1 MSVKCFL
8 IFSCAFL
15 LSLIFINAFKK
26 FSIRN
31 QLFISKGVS
40 LVGGMGMGLSFTLVS
55 LTGLMLSRSL
65 SRETGGIIVCSLL
78 MLVFGIMDDRHEL
91 SIRAKFLLQLIAT
104 GLLILLGARTKI
116 VYIGIPLNILITFI
130 WVIGITN
137 AFNHLDVMDG
147 AAGGCAFLI
156 SGTFFIIGVFRQD
169 IGSAVLSLSLAGA
182 AFSFFLCNFPPA
194 KVYMGNSGSHFLGF
208 ALASIALIISYAPME
223 RKIALMTPLL
233 ILGLPIFDT
242 TFLILARSIK
252 KNLPFKKSNDHLV
265 LKFLSLVG
273 SKRKAL
279 EYLFVLCLFFCLC
292 GLLVSQVSNFL
303 GGLVVACIVLISL
316 RVALKMLKVST
327 DV

>member
-1 MSVKCFL
+1 MLVSCFL

-15 LSLIFINAFKK
+15 LSLIFINVLKK
-26 FSIRN
+26 ISIRN
-31 QLFISKGVS
+31 QLFISKGIS
-40 LVGGMGMGLSFTLVS
+40 LVGGMGMGLSFMLVA
-55 LTGLMLSRSL
+55 LAALMLSRSL
-65 SRETGGIIVCSLL
+65 SRETAGIIVCSLS
-78 MLVFGIMDDRHEL
+78 MLVFGIMDDRREL

-104 GLLILLGARTKI
+104 CLLILSGVRTKI
-116 VYIGIPLNILITFI
+116 VYIGIPLNILITLI

-156 SGTFFIIGVFRQD
+156 SGTLFIIGVLGQD
-169 IGSAVLSLSLAGA
+169 MGSAVLSLSLAGA
-182 AFSFFLCNFPPA
+182 AFGFLLCNFPPA

-208 ALASIALIISYAPME
+208 VLASIALIISYAPME
-223 RKIALMTPLL
+223 RKIALLSPLL

-265 LKFLSLVG
+265 LKFLFLVR

-279 EYLFVLCLFFCLC
+279 GYLLVLCLLFCLC
-292 GLLVSQVSNFL
+292 GLLVSQVSNFF
-303 GGLVVACIVLISL
+303 GGLVVIGIVLISL
-316 RVALKMLKVST
+316 KIALKMLKVSA

>member
-1 MSVKCFL
+1 MPVRCFL

-15 LSLIFINAFKK
+15 LSLFFINVFKK

-40 LVGGMGMGLSFTLVS
+40 LVGGMGMGLSFTLVA
-55 LTGLMLSRSL
+55 LAGLMLSRSL
-65 SRETGGIIVCSLL
+65 SREATGIIACALS
-78 MLVFGIMDDRHEL
+78 MLVFGIMDDRREL

-104 GLLILLGARTKI
+104 GLLILLGVRTKI
-116 VYIGIPLNILITFI
+116 VYIGIPLNILITLI

-156 SGTFFIIGVFRQD
+156 SGTFFIICVLGQD
-169 IGSAVLSLSLAGA
+169 MGSAVLSLSLAGVTSG
-182 AFSFFLCNFPPA
+182 FLLCNFPPA

-208 ALASIALIISYAPME
+208 VLASIALIISYAPME
-223 RKIALMTPLL
+223 RKIALLSPLL

-265 LKFLSLVG
+265 LRFLYMVR

-279 EYLFVLCLFFCLC
+279 GYLLVLCLFFCLC
-292 GLLVSQVSNFL
+292 GLLVSQVSNFF
-303 GGLVVACIVLISL
+303 GGLVVACTVLISL
-316 RVALKMLKVST
+316 KVALKMLKVPT